1 MDENKK
7 KNNYMINSCLGKR
20 PKVESMGNY
29 MGITCLKIKHDELKV
44 KRPRIER
51 IKRINNYMINYMG
64 NYMAIICL
72 KIKHELPRIDHELS
86 LI

>member
-1 MDENKK
+1 
-7 KNNYMINSCLGKR
+7 MINSCLGKR

-29 MGITCLKIKHDELKV
+29 MGITCLKIKH
-44 KRPRIER
+44 ER

-72 KIKHELPRIDHELS
+72 KKNTRSATQGDACYRRDARIIINLKSEE
-86 LI
+86 

>member
-29 MGITCLKIKHDELKV
+29 M
-44 KRPRIER
+44 
-51 IKRINNYMINYMG
+51 
-64 NYMAIICL
+64 AIICF
-72 KIKHELPRIDHELS
+72 KKNTRSATQGDACYRRDARIIINIKK
-86 LI
+86 

>member
-29 MGITCLKIKHDELKV
+29 M
-44 KRPRIER
+44 
-51 IKRINNYMINYMG
+51 
-64 NYMAIICL
+64 AIICFKKTRARRRKETL
-72 KIKHELPRIDHELS
+72 ATEGTQELPRISHELS
-86 LI
+86 LILNMNENKIII